1 MIRSDDHVEA
11 GIVGAPHQLE
21 PLALRLRLHRL
32 QAEPETRILTDGRHL
47 DMVPRTQLFCGNP
60 ASPIAKPALE
70 DSRPASRDA
79 DPGTDSAIIPPST
92 PDRETQPVHRLRSS
106 LVEPTIYEAM
116 GGADALLALA
126 EAWHRRCLAD
136 PILAH
141 PFEGEIH
148 PQHTERLAAY
158 WSEQLGGPATYTE
171 SLGDYSHVVR
181 VHSGNGPHEQ
191 MDGRAVAAFVLAL
204 DDVGIPTDPRLRFQL
219 IAWFT
224 WATAMLNHRW
234 AMPDEVPSDLPLPSW
249 DWDGTEGW

>member
-1 MIRSDDHVEA
+1 
-11 GIVGAPHQLE
+11 
-21 PLALRLRLHRL
+21 
-32 QAEPETRILTDGRHL
+32 
-47 DMVPRTQLFCGNP
+47 
-60 ASPIAKPALE
+60 
-70 DSRPASRDA
+70 
-79 DPGTDSAIIPPST
+79 
-92 PDRETQPVHRLRSS
+92 
-106 LVEPTIYEAM
+106 VEPTIYEAM

-126 EAWHRRCLAD
+126 EAWHARCLAD

-234 AMPDEVPSDLPLPSW
+234 ATPDEVPSDLPMLFW
-249 DWDGTEGW
+249 DWEGTEGW